1 MTPWMILE
9 GIMLNKTICTEKD
22 KHYLIL
28 FIYGIL
34 RKKKKRKVKLREAV
48 SRVVVSKGWGQ
59 MGEKC
64 EMLVKG

>member
-1 MTPWMILE
+1 MTSWMILE
-9 GIMLNKTICTEKD
+9 GIMLNDIICTEKD

-34 RKKKKRKVKLREAV
+34 KKKKRKVKLREAV
-48 SRVVVSKGWGQ
+48 SRMVVCKGWGQ
-59 MGEKC
+59 MGEKW

>member
-1 MTPWMILE
+1 MTLWMILE

-34 RKKKKRKVKLREAV
+34 KKKKK
-48 SRVVVSKGWGQ
+48 
-59 MGEKC
+59 EKSNS
-64 EMLVKG
+64 EKQ